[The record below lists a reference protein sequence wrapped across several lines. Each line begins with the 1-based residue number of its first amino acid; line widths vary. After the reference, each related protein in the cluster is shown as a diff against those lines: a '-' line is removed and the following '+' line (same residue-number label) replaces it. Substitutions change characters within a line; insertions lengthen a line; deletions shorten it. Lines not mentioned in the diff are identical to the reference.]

1 MADFEFYGSN
11 ILVGTHGKDTLTSQA
26 ANVVFGLNDDDQL
39 ESVRSTPG
47 GEGAILNG
55 GHGNDTYI
63 INASVTQI
71 TDASG
76 HDVIYLPAPESTY
89 SAGFVDGRHLVL
101 QNQWDGHSVLVMDY
115 KGAGFIENFVDSQ
128 GTIIGGD
135 QVQGAVYQLGWGDIA
150 LHEFMGG
157 LASDTGYYRQLIAS
171 DIAIGNLNWNNVY
184 QRLGSQDLTN
194 QRAVAEAVHQEL
206 MATLS
211 PQEGQTWE
219 AAGGYQ
225 ALLNSQFTS
234 HQNAPV
240 LGDIPREM
248 IEKIG
253 LLYEAAL
260 GRMPDQGGYDFW
272 INTFAEGSPL
282 QGIAS
287 AFMDAPEFQQQ
298 FASSSNAAFI
308 DQLYLNVLDRPGEAG
323 GVDYWLG
330 VLENQSA
337 SQEDVLLAFAASAE
351 NIENAEWL
359 AGLSYNA
366 GSDSWIM

>member
-1 MADFEFYGSN
+1 MADFDFYGSN
-11 ILVGTHGKDTLTSQA
+11 TLVGTHGNDTLTSQA
-26 ANVVFGLNDDDQL
+26 ANLVFGLNGDDRL
-39 ESVRSTPG
+39 ESVRGTPG
-47 GEGAILNG
+47 GEVVVLNG

-71 TDASG
+71 TDTSG

-89 SAGFVDGRHLVL
+89 FAGFVDGRHLVL

-128 GTIIGGD
+128 GTIVGGD
-135 QVQGAVYQLGWGDIA
+135 QVQAAVYQLGWGDIA
-150 LHEFMGG
+150 LHDFMGG
-157 LASDTGYYRQLIAS
+157 FASDSGFFRALIDT
-171 DIAIGNLNWNNVY
+171 DIAVGNLNWDNVY
-184 QRLGSQDLTN
+184 QRLGSQDLTDN
-194 QRAVAEAVHQEL
+194 RAVADAVHQEI

-211 PQEGQTWE
+211 PQGRQAWE
-219 AAGGYQ
+219 ASGGYE
-225 ALLNSQFTS
+225 ALLDSQFTA
-234 HQNAPV
+234 HQSAPV
-240 LGDIPREM
+240 LGDIPRET

-272 INTFAEGSPL
+272 IDTFAEGSPL

-298 FASSSNAAFI
+298 FASNSNAAFI

-330 VLENQSA
+330 VLDNQSA
-337 SQEDVLLAFAASAE
+337 SQEDVLLSFADSAE
-351 NIENAEWL
+351 YIENAEWL
-359 AGLSYNA
+359 AGLSYDA
-366 GSDSWIM
+366 VSDSWII